1 MITGIDALHLKNFS
15 ALRKRRVA
23 LLSHQAAATR
33 TGATSAQLLHRALG
47 QGLVA
52 LFGPEHGFFGQATA
66 GEKTYTC
73 QHPDWAIP
81 VYSLYGECRQPTP
94 EMLHGIDLLVVDLQD
109 LGVRCYT
116 YLATLRLTLHACAK
130 AHVAVC
136 VADRPIPLPSVV
148 DGPLLDLKWASF
160 VAPCAV
166 PMLYGMTLAEAARW
180 LIREEQIDVELSV
193 APLRQ
198 WKRSQARW
206 DATRPEFIPPSPGI
220 KSWET
225 AMTYATTVFSE
236 ALPGIDCGRN
246 TNLSFR
252 VLGAPWMHA
261 ESVCAALAALDLP
274 GMAFHPYR
282 YSGGVAPYHGKAL
295 DGIRITVT
303 NPAEAR
309 PVAASLAVLRTL
321 TDLYGPARIWRHKGV
336 RPQWFDKLYGTD
348 ATRKALQNGTPIRE
362 IVDGWHAPRFIDTRE
377 NALLYGP

>member
-33 TGATSAQLLHRALG
+33 SGATSAQLLHQVLG
-47 QGLVA
+47 RNLVA

-73 QHPDWAIP
+73 PHPDWSIP

-94 EMLHGIDLLVVDLQD
+94 EMLHGVDLLLVDLQD

-116 YLATLRLTLHACAK
+116 YLATLRLTLLACAR

-136 VADRPIPLPSVV
+136 VADRPIPLPEVV
-148 DGPLLDLKWASF
+148 DGPLLDPVWSSF

-166 PMLYGMTLAEAARW
+166 PLVYGMTLAEAARW
-180 LIREEQIDVELSV
+180 LVREEKIDVDLTV
-193 APLRQ
+193 APLRA
-198 WKRSQARW
+198 WKRGQARW
-206 DATRPEFIPPSPGI
+206 DSTRPEFIPPSPGI

-225 AMTYATTVFSE
+225 AMTYAATVFSE

-261 ESVCAALAALDLP
+261 ETICAALEALRLP
-274 GMAFHPYR
+274 GITFHPYR
-282 YSGGVAPYHGKAL
+282 YAGGVAPYQGKAL
-295 DGIRITVT
+295 DGFRITVT

-309 PVAASLAVLRTL
+309 PVAASLAILRTL
-321 TDLYGPARIWRHKGV
+321 SDLYGPTRIWRHKGV

-348 ATRKALQNGTPIRE
+348 ATRHALQTGTPIRE
-362 IVDGWHAPRFIDTRE
+362 IVTTWAAPQFVDSRE
-377 NALLYGP
+377 CALLY